1 MEIFAERLTKLRKER
16 RLSQAEA
23 ARQMIAFIGS
33 SQVLSSYERDKRE
46 PNLETVVEL
55 ARYYGVST
63 DYLLGLSSEEQP
75 QLKDICDRTYLSPLA
90 VKNLLCMG
98 EPSDLGGDPNCLWAL
113 GKILEG
119 FSDDDCMGVLL
130 SITEFLEF
138 KSTSLNLIN
147 SFVSADMEL
156 SQMESFLKTLPIDIE
171 RFEKLTNGA
180 LEQQILN
187 EIADGLRTLRGKYYS
202 DT

>member
-1 MEIFAERLTKLRKER
+1 MEIFAERLTKLREER

-90 VKNLLCMG
+90 VTNLLRMG
-98 EPSDLGGDPNCLWAL
+98 NPDNLGGDPNCLWAL

-156 SQMESFLKTLPIDIE
+156 SQVESFLKTLPIDIE